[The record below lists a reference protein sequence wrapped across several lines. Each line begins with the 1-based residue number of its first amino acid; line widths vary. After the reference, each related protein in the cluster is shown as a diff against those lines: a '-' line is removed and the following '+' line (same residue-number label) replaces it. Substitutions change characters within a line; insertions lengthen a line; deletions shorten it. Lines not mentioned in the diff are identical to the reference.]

1 MRDEYTVYKHTT
13 PSGKAYI
20 GITSLPLHRRTYNA
34 GSGYRR
40 NPYFYKAIKK
50 YGWENISHEI
60 LFTGLNKEDACKK
73 EIELIALYDTTNPEK
88 GYNISTGGEWGAY
101 GTHHEISQETREKI
115 SKKLKEN
122 PARHW
127 QGKKFSEET
136 KRKMSLSRTGQ
147 KRGEET
153 KRKMREARS
162 KQKPPRAIA
171 VICIDTGVIYSNAV
185 EASKATGCNSSSI
198 RRVCKGEY
206 EHTHNLR
213 FAYLER
219 EEYK

>member
-1 MRDEYTVYKHTT
+1 MTRTKVLLKWKH
-13 PSGKAYI
+13 
-20 GITSLPLHRRTYNA
+20 LA
-34 GSGYRR
+34 GHRR

-60 LFTGLNKEDACKK
+60 
-73 EIELIALYDTTNPEK
+73 
-88 GYNISTGGEWGAY
+88 
-101 GTHHEISQETREKI
+101 SQETREKI
-115 SKKLKEN
+115 RRKLKEN

-136 KRKMSLSRTGQ
+136 KRKM
-147 KRGEET
+147 
-153 KRKMREARS
+153 REARS

-171 VICIDTGVIYSNAV
+171 VVCIDTGVIYSNAV

-219 EEYK
+219 EE